1 MTDHV
6 INTVLAIASGV
17 FFATVMNMLRTV
29 GADLWAAVVLGLA
42 ATWVLLMASGTWA
55 RRRSAPGSRRSA
67 RSVGSDTHRVDR
79 SGRRRLRPNPAAQAL
94 PPPFAAQAIP

>member
-55 RRRSAPGSRRSA
+55 RRRS
-67 RSVGSDTHRVDR
+67 
-79 SGRRRLRPNPAAQAL
+79 
-94 PPPFAAQAIP
+94 